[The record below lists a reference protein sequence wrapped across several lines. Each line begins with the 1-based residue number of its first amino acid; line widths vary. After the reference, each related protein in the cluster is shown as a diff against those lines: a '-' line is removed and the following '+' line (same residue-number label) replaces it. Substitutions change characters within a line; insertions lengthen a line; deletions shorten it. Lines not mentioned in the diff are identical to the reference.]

1 MNLLKKH
8 PTHSIGI
15 FITLFFLVIGLV
27 RLEFLDM
34 LELKFYDLKI
44 NMKSDP
50 APPDEIV
57 IVDIDDSSI
66 EKLGRWPWPRSVLA
80 RGIQK
85 INSASPRVIGLNIIY
100 SEPEEHAGLDE
111 LQKIE
116 DIFLQVYPD
125 TSREPA
131 AMLLNALK
139 EARIRLDNDREL
151 ALAMQHSGKIVLPVF
166 FKVGSL
172 HSQPEDDQNSLIEPF
187 SLANVKIP
195 EDLSCPKAAG
205 IILPILPFLNSSR
218 GIGHINFS
226 SDFDGTTRKEQL
238 IYEYQ
243 GLFIPSYA
251 LTLLIEYLDVKQDQ
265 VQVDIGSSIRIRD
278 IEIPMSMDC
287 GMMVNFK
294 GPSNTFKKYSF
305 YDVLN
310 DKISQNV
317 LKNKLVLVSTSAA
330 GIMNPFSAP
339 TDPSMPVGE
348 LTANAVWTMLS
359 RQFIHQPSWA
369 TAVEL
374 LLIVLVGLLLI
385 LLFPRLKAL
394 TAGLLFWF
402 MLTAMIGLS
411 LYFFLI
417 NGFWIHVVYPLTQLV
432 IGYIGVISIKY
443 FITETRKEKVE
454 GESAETNR
462 MLGLSF
468 QSQGMLDMALEKFRK
483 VPVDQEMKDV
493 LYNLALDYE
502 RKRQFNK
509 AVSVYEYIEE
519 HDKKFKD
526 VEQKKKKLIKASE
539 TMVFG
544 DGFLG
549 GSGSDGNLLLEG
561 SETRP
566 TMGRYEVI
574 KQLGKGAM
582 GVVYLGKD
590 PRINRTTAIKTYRFT
605 NDFDPEEAKEMKAK
619 FFREAESAG
628 TLSHPNIVTIYDAG
642 EEQDLAYIAMEYL
655 DGEDLQVYT
664 KKGKLLP
671 IRKIIDYIADI
682 ADGLDYAHER
692 GIVHRDIKPANIMLM
707 KNGAIKIT
715 DFGIAR
721 ITASSQTKTGIVK
734 GTPYYMSP
742 EQISGHKV
750 DGRSDIF
757 STGVMMFQLLTGRVP
772 FTGDSPA
779 ALMHQILNI
788 PHPDPSKINPK
799 IMKPL
804 VKIINKT
811 LEKDPN
817 SRFPKASMLSANL
830 RQLGNAIDALMAK
843 RKTG

>member
-50 APPDEIV
+50 TPPDEIV

-66 EKLGRWPWPRSVLA
+66 EKLGRWPWPRTLIA
-80 RGIQK
+80 KGIQK
-85 INSASPRVIGLNIIY
+85 INAADPKIIGLNIIY

-111 LQKIE
+111 LQKFE
-116 DIFLQVYPD
+116 EIFLQVYPD
-125 TSREPA
+125 TSKEPA

-139 EARIRLDNDREL
+139 QARIRLDNDKVLES
-151 ALAMQHSGKIVLPVF
+151 AMQNSGKIVLPVF
-166 FKVGSL
+166 FKGGSL
-172 HSQPEDDQNSLIEPF
+172 HSQPEDAQNSLIEPF

-226 SDFDGTTRKEQL
+226 SDFDGTTRREQL

-251 LTLLIEYLDVKQDQ
+251 LTLLIEYLDAKQDQ
-265 VQVDIGSSIRIRD
+265 VQVDIGSSVRIRE

-348 LTANAVWTMLS
+348 LTANVVWSMLNQ
-359 RQFIHQPSWA
+359 QFIHQPSWA

-402 MLTAMIGLS
+402 LLTGMVGLS
-411 LYFFLI
+411 LYFFLL
-417 NGFWIHVVYPLTQLV
+417 NGFWIQVVYPLTQLV
-432 IGYIGVISIKY
+432 IGYIGVISVKY

-519 HDKKFKD
+519 HDKHFKD

-549 GSGSDGNLLLEG
+549 GSGSDGDLLLEG

-590 PRINRTTAIKTYRFT
+590 PRINRTTAIKTFRFT
-605 NDFDPEEAKEMKAK
+605 NDFDPEEAKAMKTK

-655 DGEDLQVYT
+655 DGQDLQAYT
-664 KKGKLLP
+664 KKGNLLP

-692 GIVHRDIKPANIMLM
+692 GIVHRDIKPANIMLL
-707 KNGAIKIT
+707 KNGVIKIT

-804 VKIINKT
+804 VKIINKA
-811 LEKDPN
+811 LEKNPN
-817 SRFPKASMLSANL
+817 NRFSKASALSANL
-830 RQLGNAIDALMAK
+830 RQLGNAIDALVAK
-843 RKTG
+843 RKAG

>member
-151 ALAMQHSGKIVLPVF
+151 ALAMQHSDKIVLPVF

-483 VPVDQEMKDV
+483 VPVDKEMKEV

-605 NDFDPEEAKEMKAK
+605 DDFDPEEAKEMKAK

-830 RQLGNAIDALMAK
+830 RQLGNAIDALIAK

>member
-8 PTHSIGI
+8 PAQSIGV
-15 FITLFFLVIGLV
+15 FITVCFLLTGIF

-44 NMKSDP
+44 NLKSDP
-50 APPDEIV
+50 TPPEEIV

-66 EKLGRWPWPRSVLA
+66 EKLGRWPWPRSLIA
-80 RGIQK
+80 KGIHK
-85 INSASPRVIGLNIIY
+85 INAANPGVIGLNIIY
-100 SEPEEHAGLDE
+100 SEPEEHSGPDE
-111 LQKIE
+111 LSKLEIL
-116 DIFLQVYPD
+116 FLKSFPEP
-125 TSREPA
+125 SAEPA
-131 AMLLNALK
+131 ATLLRALRD
-139 EARIRLDNDREL
+139 ARLRLDHDQEL
-151 ALAMQHSGKIVLPVF
+151 ASAMQDSGKIVLPVF
-166 FKVGSL
+166 FKGGVI
-172 HSQPEDDQNSLIEPF
+172 HEQDKDDQDSLIGPL
-187 SLANVKIP
+187 SLMNVNVP
-195 EDLSCPKAAG
+195 EGSFCPRIAG
-205 IILPILPFLNSSR
+205 IILPLPPFLHAGR

-238 IYEYQ
+238 IYDYQ
-243 GLFIPSYA
+243 GLYIPSYA
-251 LTLLIEYLDVKQDQ
+251 LTLLREYLNVKQDQ
-265 VQVDIGSSIRIRD
+265 LQVDIGSSIRMKG
-278 IEIPMSMDC
+278 IEIPMNMDC
-287 GMMVNFK
+287 SMMVNFK
-294 GPSNTFKKYSF
+294 GPSNTFKKFSF

-348 LTANAVWTMLS
+348 LTANVIWTMLHQ
-359 RQFIHQPSWA
+359 QFIHQPSWA
-369 TAVEL
+369 IAVEL
-374 LLIVLVGLLLI
+374 LLILIIGSLLTLVFPGL
-385 LLFPRLKAL
+385 RAL
-394 TAGLLFWF
+394 TAGIVFWF
-402 MLTAMIGLS
+402 LLAGMIGFS
-411 LYFFLI
+411 IYIFLM
-417 NGFWIHVVYPLTQLV
+417 NGLWIQIIYPLTQLIV
-432 IGYIGVISIKY
+432 GYIGVISIKY
-443 FITETRKEKVE
+443 FMTETRKEKVE
-454 GESAETNR
+454 GESADTNR

-483 VPVDQEMKDV
+483 VPVDNEMKDV

-519 HDKKFKD
+519 YDRHFKD
-526 VEQKKKKLIKASE
+526 IEQKKKKLIRASE
-539 TMVFG
+539 TMVYG
-544 DGFLG
+544 NGFLG
-549 GSGSDGNLLLEG
+549 GSGSDGDLLLEG
-561 SETRP
+561 SEIKP
-566 TMGRYEVI
+566 TLGRYEII

-590 PRINRTTAIKTYRFT
+590 PRINRTTAIKTYRFA
-605 NDFDPEEAKEMKAK
+605 NDFDPEEAAAMKAK

-655 DGEDLQVYT
+655 DGHDLQAYT
-664 KKGKLLP
+664 KKGNLLP

-692 GIVHRDIKPANIMLM
+692 GIVHRDIKPANIMLL
-707 KNGAIKIT
+707 KNGMIKIT

-742 EQISGHKV
+742 EQISGQKV
-750 DGRSDIF
+750 DGKSDIF
-757 STGVMMFQLLTGRVP
+757 STGVMMFQLLTGKVP

-779 ALMHQILNI
+779 SLMHRILNV
-788 PHPDPSKINPK
+788 PHPDPSKLNPR

-804 VKIINKT
+804 VKIINKA
-811 LEKDPN
+811 LEKDPKN
-817 SRFPKASMLSANL
+817 RFQKASALAANL
-830 RQLGNAIDALMAK
+830 RQLGSAIDAMMAK